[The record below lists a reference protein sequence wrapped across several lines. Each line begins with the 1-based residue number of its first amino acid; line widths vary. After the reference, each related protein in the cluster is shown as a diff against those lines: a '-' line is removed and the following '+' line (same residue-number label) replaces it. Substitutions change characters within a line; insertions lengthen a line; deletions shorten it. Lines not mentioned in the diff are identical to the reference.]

1 MVNGQEFQVLK
12 IGPFR
17 VVIMCKITHRVGYR
31 THIEE
36 VGLGSLFKTALP
48 LVGTA

>member
-17 VVIMCKITHRVGYR
+17 VIIMYKITHSVGHR

-36 VGLGSLFKTALP
+36 VGLGSLF
-48 LVGTA
+48 